1 MKGRNSLV
9 AVGGIVCVLV
19 LGMLLGA
26 CGGGGSSSSSGST
39 SESEA
44 SETGQASTEGSGE
57 GSASGESSGV
67 SSAAFE
73 EFSAPIKW
81 PGPNTPVTPPPGK
94 SITVIICGSQGITCV
109 RVGEGVEAA
118 GAAVGYKVKV
128 VDGQSNPTVW
138 NQAVQGAIA
147 EKADGIV
154 LAAVPPALVSGA
166 LEKASASGIKVAAAL
181 SVLGPPVDV
190 KVELDR
196 KAIAAANSAWIAK
209 DSGGNAKVL
218 VVRDD
223 EFPETKVTSDAYKPD
238 LEAECSGCTVEDEVE
253 FTLALASQRL
263 AGEVTQALKQHPEIN
278 YIVQPFDTITTFVKQ
293 GIIQAGKS
301 GQVKIV
307 GLGADPPSFEA
318 LAEGTMAQS
327 LGTPAQWMG
336 WDAVDGLIRTFAGK
350 PVPKLNK
357 ETQSNYEVPERFVT
371 AETPEPGPSGWPDF
385 DYQSHFEE
393 LWGK

>member
-1 MKGRNSLV
+1 MQRRNRLT
-9 AVGGIVCVLV
+9 AVGILVCALV
-19 LGMLLGA
+19 LGALLSA
-26 CGGGGSSSSSGST
+26 CGSGSSSTSSETT

-44 SETGQASTEGSGE
+44 AAKETTTASSEG
-57 GSASGESSGV
+57 SGV
-67 SSAAFE
+67 SSKAFE
-73 EFSAPIKW
+73 EFSAPIAW
-81 PGPNTPVTPPPGK
+81 TGPNTPVTPPPGK

-118 GAAVGYKVKV
+118 GKAVGYNVKV
-128 VDGQSNPTVW
+128 VDGQSSPTVW
-138 NQAVQGAIA
+138 NQAVQSAVA
-147 EKADGIV
+147 EKTDGIV

-166 LEKASASGIKVAAAL
+166 LEKAKAAGIPVAATL

-190 KVELDR
+190 KVELNR
-196 KAIAAANSAWIAK
+196 KDIAAANSAWIAE

-223 EFPETKVTSDAYKPD
+223 EFPETKVTSDAYGPD

-263 AGEVTQALKQHPEIN
+263 AGEVAQALKQHPEIN
-278 YIVQPFDTITTFVKQ
+278 YIVQPFDTVTTFVEQ
-293 GIIQAGKS
+293 GIAEAGKN

-318 LAEGTMAQS
+318 MAKGTMAES
-327 LGTPAQWMG
+327 FGTPAQWMG
-336 WDAVDGLIRTFAGK
+336 WDALDGLIRTFAGK
-350 PVPKLNK
+350 PVPKLDQ
-357 ETQSNYEVPERFVT
+357 ETQSNYDVPERYVT
-371 AETPEPGPSGWPDF
+371 TETPEPGPSGWPDF
-385 DYQSHFEE
+385 DYQSKFES

>member
-1 MKGRNSLV
+1 MKGRNR
-9 AVGGIVCVLV
+9 
-19 LGMLLGA
+19 LLGIGGLVFVLALGVFLSA
-26 CGGGGSSSSSGST
+26 CGSGGSTTS
-39 SESEA
+39 SESTGEAEAAETKPAA
-44 SETGQASTEGSGE
+44 SEEATGE
-57 GSASGESSGV
+57 GSTV
-67 SSAAFE
+67 SSATFE

-81 PGPNTPVTPPPGK
+81 LGPNVPVTPPPGK
-94 SITVIICGSQGITCV
+94 SITVVICGSQGITCV

-118 GAAVGYKVKV
+118 AKAVGYKVKV

-138 NQAVQGAIA
+138 NQAVQNAVA
-147 EKADGIV
+147 EKTDGIV
-154 LAAVPPALVSGA
+154 LAAVPPGLVSGA
-166 LEKASASGIKVAAAL
+166 LEKAKAAGIPVAAAL
-181 SVLGPPVDV
+181 SVIGPAVDV

-196 KAIAAANSAWIAK
+196 PAIAAANSAWIAK
-209 DSGGNAKVL
+209 DSGGHARVL

-223 EFPETKVTSDAYKPD
+223 EFPETKVTSEAYGPD
-238 LEAECSGCTVEDEVE
+238 LEAECSGCGVEDEVE

-278 YIVQPFDTITTFVKQ
+278 YIVQPFDTVTTFVKQ

-318 LAEGTMAQS
+318 LKEGSMAQS

-336 WDAVDGLIRTFAGK
+336 WDALDGLIRLFAGK

-357 ETQSNYEVPERFVT
+357 QTQSNYDVPERFVT

-385 DYQSHFEE
+385 DYQSKFEA